1 MSDASD
7 LEAFWGKLSEVL
19 DGIDDIIAGLGSRID
34 DAAAA
39 LDQLQTLSAQLE
51 LAAILVE
58 DTKPPTPATYHD
70 FADRLFADLG
80 AKLAAAR
87 EVAESRFD
95 PEAALADVEEEVASA
110 LDDVDALAGE
120 EAAELVDVAGTLTDA
135 LTGAISDRITDALAD
150 WEELSSDVETK
161 VSDAIATFDTVR
173 EAAAGNLED
182 ILAER
187 IAEELTEHLGGVSE
201 DIDSLFDAAEE
212 MMDGAEKLVFEKTER
227 LVEMAKAVLDVQE
240 AIAKLRP
247 VLELIL

>member
-1 MSDASD
+1 MSDAND
-7 LEAFWGKLSEVL
+7 LEALWGKLSEVL
-19 DGIDDIIAGLGSRID
+19 DGIDDIIAGLGARID

-58 DTKPPTPATYHD
+58 ETKPPTPETYSE
-70 FADRLFADLG
+70 FVDRLFADLG

-87 EVAESRFD
+87 EVAETRFD
-95 PEAALADVEEEVASA
+95 PEAALSDVEEEVASA
-110 LDDVDALAGE
+110 LNAVDALAVE
-120 EAAELVDVAGTLTDA
+120 QAANLVEGAETLTDA
-135 LTGAISDRITDALAD
+135 LTSQISSLITDALAD
-150 WEELSSDVETK
+150 WEALSSEVETK
-161 VSDAIATFDTVR
+161 ISDAIATFDTTR

-187 IAEELTEHLGGVSE
+187 IAEELIKHLGGVAE
-201 DIDSLFDAAEE
+201 DINSLFDAAEE
-212 MMDGAEKLVFEKTER
+212 MMDQAEKLVSEKTER